1 MVKYINTYKTIKT
14 WKSIS
19 IINWHWGTKAKVAKR
34 ISYPYSFSSKRW
46 MLKSD
51 KRIYIQSNI

>member
-51 KRIYIQSNI
+51 KRI